1 MCGIVGVSVG
11 RGCVY
16 ITTYEEG
23 EGGNEHFEGPRIY
36 DREDPRSGGGG
47 KAYDGAREVVHRH
60 ARGEAKDGSEK
71 DNETIWNRQRE
82 GEIPMGG
89 IGRRQKMRH
98 LHRMRHAEGADETG
112 LRDVKTKIE
121 REMA

>member
-1 MCGIVGVSVG
+1 MKRGKAGMNISRALESMIG
-11 RGCVY
+11 R
-16 ITTYEEG
+16 IQ
-23 EGGNEHFEGPRIY
+23 
-36 DREDPRSGGGG
+36 DRGGG

>member
-16 ITTYEEG
+16 IATYEEG
-23 EGGNEHFEGPRIY
+23 EGGNERFEGLRSY
-36 DREDPRSGGGG
+36 DREESRSGGG
-47 KAYDGAREVVHRH
+47 AYDGAREVVHYH
-60 ARGEAKDGSEK
+60 ARGKAKGGSEK
-71 DNETIWNRQRE
+71 DNETIWNGQRE

-98 LHRMRHAEGADETG
+98 LYRMRHAEEADETG
-112 LRDVKTKIE
+112 LRDVKTEIE